1 MSSLKDEVPTETS
14 EDFGFKFLGQKQ
26 ILPSFNE
33 KLPFASLQNLDI
45 SNSKSLFVAASG
57 SKAVV
62 GELQLLRDHIT
73 SDSTPLTFKWEKEIP
88 DVIFV
93 CFHGDQVLVSTR
105 NALYSLDLEELSE
118 FRTVTSFEKPVFQLK
133 NVNNTLVILNSVN
146 DLSALDLRTKS
157 TKQLAQNVTSF
168 DVTNSQLAVLLK
180 DRSFQSFAWRNGEM
194 EKQFEFSLP
203 SELEELPVEEYSP
216 LSVTILSPQDFLA
229 VFGNVI
235 SETDDEVSYDQKMY
249 IIKHID
255 GSASFQETF
264 DITPPFGQIVRFP
277 YMYKVTLSGLI
288 EPDANV
294 NVLAS
299 SCSSEVS
306 IWDSKQVIEPSQD
319 SERAVLPISEET
331 DKDTNPIGVAV
342 DVVTSGTILEPCSG
356 VDTIERLPLVY
367 ILNNEGSLQIV
378 GLFHVAAIKSGH
390 YSINLECLEHEK
402 SLSPTSEKI
411 PIAGQE
417 QEEKK
422 KNNESSKALSENPFT
437 SANTSGFTF
446 LKTQPAA
453 ANSLQSQSSS
463 TFGAPSFGSSAF
475 KIDLPS
481 VSSTSTGVASSEQDA
496 TDPASAKP
504 VFGKPAFG
512 AIAKEPS
519 TSESAFGKP
528 SFGAPSFGSGKSSV
542 ESPASGS
549 AFGKPSFGTPSFG
562 SGNSSVEPPA
572 SGSAFGK
579 PSFGTP
585 SFGSGNSSVEPPAS
599 GSAFGK
605 PSFGTPSF
613 GSGNSSVEP
622 PASGSAFGK
631 PSFGTPSFGSGN
643 SSVEPP
649 ASGSAFG
656 KPSFGTPSF
665 GSGNSSVEPPAS
677 GSAFGKPSFGTSAFG
692 TASSN
697 ETNSGSI
704 FGKAAFGSSSFAP
717 ANNELFGSNFTIS
730 KPTVDS
736 PKEVDST
743 SPFPSSGDQ
752 SEDESKSDVDS
763 SSTPFG
769 TKPNTSTKPKTNAF
783 DFGSSSFGSGFSK
796 ALESVGSDTTF
807 KFGTQASPFSS
818 QLGNKS
824 PFSSFTKDD
833 TENGSLSKGS
843 TSEINDDNEE
853 HESNG
858 PNVSGNDLTD
868 STVEQTSS
876 TRLLETPSDED
887 GEVVEEEA
895 QKSPIGKLTET
906 IKKSANI
913 DMAGL
918 KNPVFGNHV
927 KAKSESPFSAFATNI
942 TKPSSTTPA
951 FSFGNSTMNKSN
963 TSTVSPMEEADTKE
977 TSEKG
982 PITLKSVENPFL
994 PAKEER
1000 TGESSKKDHND
1011 DPKDGYVSGSEISVR
1026 TSESAFDTTANEEI
1040 PKSQDVNY
1048 HEKSETDPKY
1058 SQHAVV
1064 DHDNKSKEMN
1074 ETSKNNERS
1083 GQPNHGVQ
1091 GDGIALKKDNEKEN
1105 FDSNMAIKQFED
1117 HQSSEEDAS
1126 EKDSRQSSEV
1136 KESDDNMSLNS
1147 DRDESISESYDK
1159 LEDINTDELPHG
1171 GEAFK
1176 AREVS
1181 ASADFDVQTSLED
1194 NYAESGIQTDLSES
1208 SKENE
1213 VQTDAIPVKH
1223 NSTQTVK
1230 KEAVDNGLQTEPV
1243 ETCNFSVQTFEG
1255 DENYLAEQCKPK
1267 QLKEYYTSAKVSNIP
1282 FVSQNS
1288 TLRLIESTFQT
1299 VEAEFT
1305 VLMENIR
1312 NMDTFFTDQSSIPL
1326 VKRTVRSINNLYTWR
1341 IPEAEILLNIQN
1353 NIKCEQMQ
1361 ITNANIQDLKEKVT
1375 DYVRKDIA
1383 QITEDVANAKEEYL
1397 FLMHFDDASSGYVK
1411 DLSTH
1416 QFRMQKTLR
1425 QKLVDVSAKINH
1437 TEELLNILKLF
1448 TVKNKRLDDN
1458 PLVAKLAKESLARD
1472 GLLKEIKLLREQ
1484 VSRLQLEEKGKK
1496 ASSFDASSSIT
1507 KDMKGF
1513 KVVEVGLAM
1522 NTKKQ
1527 IGDFFKNLNMA
1538 K

>member
-542 ESPASGS
+542 ES
-549 AFGKPSFGTPSFG
+549 
-562 SGNSSVEPPA
+562 
-572 SGSAFGK
+572 
-579 PSFGTP
+579 
-585 SFGSGNSSVEPPAS
+585 
-599 GSAFGK
+599 
-605 PSFGTPSF
+605 
-613 GSGNSSVEP
+613 

-1361 ITNANIQDLKEKVT
+1361 ITNANIQDLKERVT

-1425 QKLVDVSAKINH
+1425 QKLFDVSAKINH

>member
-390 YSINLECLEHEK
+390 YSINLESLEHEK

-519 TSESAFGKP
+519 TSEYAFGKP

-562 SGNSSVEPPA
+562 SGNSSA
-572 SGSAFGK
+572 
-579 PSFGTP
+579 
-585 SFGSGNSSVEPPAS
+585 
-599 GSAFGK
+599 
-605 PSFGTPSF
+605 
-613 GSGNSSVEP
+613 
-622 PASGSAFGK
+622 
-631 PSFGTPSFGSGN
+631 
-643 SSVEPP
+643 
-649 ASGSAFG
+649 
-656 KPSFGTPSF
+656 
-665 GSGNSSVEPPAS
+665 EPPAS

-876 TRLLETPSDED
+876 TRLPETPSDED

-1040 PKSQDVNY
+1040 PKSQDVNN

-1425 QKLVDVSAKINH
+1425 QKLFDVSAKINH

>member
-146 DLSALDLRTKS
+146 DLTALDLRTKS

-216 LSVTILSPQDFLA
+216 LSITILSPQNFLA

-277 YMYKVTLSGLI
+277 YMYKVNLSGLI

-378 GLFHVAAIKSGH
+378 GLFHAAAIKSGR
-390 YSINLECLEHEK
+390 YSINLESLEHEK

-512 AIAKEPS
+512 AIAKEAS

-528 SFGAPSFGSGKSSV
+528 SFGA
-542 ESPASGS
+542 
-549 AFGKPSFGTPSFG
+549 
-562 SGNSSVEPPA
+562 
-572 SGSAFGK
+572 
-579 PSFGTP
+579 
-585 SFGSGNSSVEPPAS
+585 
-599 GSAFGK
+599 
-605 PSFGTPSF
+605 
-613 GSGNSSVEP
+613 
-622 PASGSAFGK
+622 
-631 PSFGTPSFGSGN
+631 PSFGSGN

-818 QLGNKS
+818 QLGKKS

-876 TRLLETPSDED
+876 TRLPETPSDED

-963 TSTVSPMEEADTKE
+963 TSTVSPMEEADNKE

-1000 TGESSKKDHND
+1000 TGESSKKDHNG

-1288 TLRLIESTFQT
+1288 TLRLIKSTFQT

-1361 ITNANIQDLKEKVT
+1361 ITNANIQDLKKKVT

-1383 QITEDVANAKEEYL
+1383 QMTEDVANAKEEYL

-1425 QKLVDVSAKINH
+1425 QKLFDVSAKINH

>member
-62 GELQLLRDHIT
+62 GELKLLRDHIT

-168 DVTNSQLAVLLK
+168 DVKNSQLAVLLK

-390 YSINLECLEHEK
+390 YSINLESLEHEK

-562 SGNSSVEPPA
+562 SGKSSI
-572 SGSAFGK
+572 
-579 PSFGTP
+579 
-585 SFGSGNSSVEPPAS
+585 
-599 GSAFGK
+599 
-605 PSFGTPSF
+605 
-613 GSGNSSVEP
+613 
-622 PASGSAFGK
+622 
-631 PSFGTPSFGSGN
+631 
-643 SSVEPP
+643 EPP

-769 TKPNTSTKPKTNAF
+769 TKPNTSTKTKTNAF

-843 TSEINDDNEE
+843 TSETNDDNEE

-876 TRLLETPSDED
+876 TRLPETPSDED

-906 IKKSANI
+906 IKKSASI

-963 TSTVSPMEEADTKE
+963 TSTVSPMEEADNKE

-1040 PKSQDVNY
+1040 PKSQDVTY

-1341 IPEAEILLNIQN
+1341 IPEAEILLNIQK

-1383 QITEDVANAKEEYL
+1383 QMTEDVANAKEEYL

-1425 QKLVDVSAKINH
+1425 QKLFDVSAKINH

>member
-146 DLSALDLRTKS
+146 DLTALDLRTKS

-168 DVTNSQLAVLLK
+168 DATNSQLAVLLK

-216 LSVTILSPQDFLA
+216 LSVTILSPQNFLA

-390 YSINLECLEHEK
+390 YSINLESLEHEK

-528 SFGAPSFGSGKSSV
+528 SFGAPSFGSGKSPV

-562 SGNSSVEPPA
+562 SGKSSVE
-572 SGSAFGK
+572 S
-579 PSFGTP
+579 
-585 SFGSGNSSVEPPAS
+585 
-599 GSAFGK
+599 
-605 PSFGTPSF
+605 
-613 GSGNSSVEP
+613 

-876 TRLLETPSDED
+876 TRLPETPSDED
-887 GEVVEEEA
+887 GEVIEEEA

-963 TSTVSPMEEADTKE
+963 TSTVSPMEEADNKE

-1383 QITEDVANAKEEYL
+1383 QMTEDVANAKEEYL

-1425 QKLVDVSAKINH
+1425 QKLFDVSAKINH

>member
-133 NVNNTLVILNSVN
+133 NVNNTLVILDSVN
-146 DLSALDLRTKS
+146 DLTALDLRTKS

-378 GLFHVAAIKSGH
+378 GLFHVAAIKSGR
-390 YSINLECLEHEK
+390 YSINLESLEHEK

-528 SFGAPSFGSGKSSV
+528 SFGAPSFGSGKSPV

-562 SGNSSVEPPA
+562 SGKSSVESPA

-585 SFGSGNSSVEPPAS
+585 PCPPPPPAS

-876 TRLLETPSDED
+876 TRLPETPLDED
-887 GEVVEEEA
+887 GEVIEEEA

-963 TSTVSPMEEADTKE
+963 TSTVSPMEEADNKE

-1383 QITEDVANAKEEYL
+1383 QMTEDVANAKEEYL

-1425 QKLVDVSAKINH
+1425 QKLFDVSAKINH

-1448 TVKNKRLDDN
+1448 IVKNKRLDDN

>member
-146 DLSALDLRTKS
+146 DLTALDLRTKS

-168 DVTNSQLAVLLK
+168 DATNSQLAVLLK

-216 LSVTILSPQDFLA
+216 LSVTILSPQNFLA

-306 IWDSKQVIEPSQD
+306 MWDSKQVIEPSQD

-378 GLFHVAAIKSGH
+378 GLFHVAAIKSGR
-390 YSINLECLEHEK
+390 YSINLESLEHEK

-528 SFGAPSFGSGKSSV
+528 SFGAPSFGSGKSPVESPASGSAFGKPSFGTPSFGSGKSSV

-599 GSAFGK
+599 GSA
-605 PSFGTPSF
+605 
-613 GSGNSSVEP
+613 
-622 PASGSAFGK
+622 
-631 PSFGTPSFGSGN
+631 
-643 SSVEPP
+643 
-649 ASGSAFG
+649 
-656 KPSFGTPSF
+656 F

-876 TRLLETPSDED
+876 TRLPETPSDED
-887 GEVVEEEA
+887 GEVIEEEA

-963 TSTVSPMEEADTKE
+963 TSTVSPMEEADNKE

-1383 QITEDVANAKEEYL
+1383 QMTEDVANAKEEYL

-1425 QKLVDVSAKINH
+1425 QKLFDVSAKINH

>member
-73 SDSTPLTFKWEKEIP
+73 SNSTPLTFKWEKEIP

-146 DLSALDLRTKS
+146 DLTALDLRTKS

-203 SELEELPVEEYSP
+203 SELEELPAEEYSP
-216 LSVTILSPQDFLA
+216 LSITILSPQNFLA

-378 GLFHVAAIKSGH
+378 GLFHVAAIKSGR
-390 YSINLECLEHEK
+390 YSINLESLEHEK

-496 TDPASAKP
+496 TDPASVKP

-528 SFGAPSFGSGKSSV
+528 SFGAPSFGSGKSPV
-542 ESPASGS
+542 ES
-549 AFGKPSFGTPSFG
+549 
-562 SGNSSVEPPA
+562 
-572 SGSAFGK
+572 
-579 PSFGTP
+579 
-585 SFGSGNSSVEPPAS
+585 
-599 GSAFGK
+599 
-605 PSFGTPSF
+605 
-613 GSGNSSVEP
+613 
-622 PASGSAFGK
+622 
-631 PSFGTPSFGSGN
+631 
-643 SSVEPP
+643 P

-818 QLGNKS
+818 QLGNTS

-876 TRLLETPSDED
+876 TRLPETPSDED

-963 TSTVSPMEEADTKE
+963 TSTVSPMEEADNKE

-1000 TGESSKKDHND
+1000 TGESSKKDHKD

-1383 QITEDVANAKEEYL
+1383 QMTEDVANAKEEYL
-1397 FLMHFDDASSGYVK
+1397 LLMHFDDASSGYVK

-1425 QKLVDVSAKINH
+1425 QKLFDVSAKINH

>member
-133 NVNNTLVILNSVN
+133 NVNNTLVILNSVD
-146 DLSALDLRTKS
+146 DLTALDLRTKS

-378 GLFHVAAIKSGH
+378 GLFHVAAIKSGR
-390 YSINLECLEHEK
+390 YSINLESLEHEK

-481 VSSTSTGVASSEQDA
+481 VSSTTTGVASSEQDA

-528 SFGAPSFGSGKSSV
+528 SFGAPSFGSGKSPV

-562 SGNSSVEPPA
+562 SGKSSVE
-572 SGSAFGK
+572 S
-579 PSFGTP
+579 
-585 SFGSGNSSVEPPAS
+585 
-599 GSAFGK
+599 
-605 PSFGTPSF
+605 
-613 GSGNSSVEP
+613 
-622 PASGSAFGK
+622 
-631 PSFGTPSFGSGN
+631 
-643 SSVEPP
+643 P

-843 TSEINDDNEE
+843 TSETNDDNEE

-876 TRLLETPSDED
+876 TRLPETPSDED

-963 TSTVSPMEEADTKE
+963 TSTVSLMEEADNKE

-1026 TSESAFDTTANEEI
+1026 ISESAFDTTANEEI
-1040 PKSQDVNY
+1040 PKSQDVTY

-1083 GQPNHGVQ
+1083 GQPNHGFQ

-1136 KESDDNMSLNS
+1136 KESDDNMPLNS

-1176 AREVS
+1176 ARKVS

-1383 QITEDVANAKEEYL
+1383 QMTEDVANAKEEYL

-1425 QKLVDVSAKINH
+1425 QKLFDVSAKINH

>member
-105 NALYSLDLEELSE
+105 NTLYSLDLEELSE

-133 NVNNTLVILNSVN
+133 NVNNTLVILNSVD
-146 DLSALDLRTKS
+146 DLTALDLRTQS

-378 GLFHVAAIKSGH
+378 GLFHVAAIKSGR
-390 YSINLECLEHEK
+390 YSINLESLEHEK

-463 TFGAPSFGSSAF
+463 TFGAPSFVSSAF

-528 SFGAPSFGSGKSSV
+528 SFGAPSFGSGKSPVESPASGSAFGKPSFGTPSFGSGKSSV

-562 SGNSSVEPPA
+562 SGNP
-572 SGSAFGK
+572 
-579 PSFGTP
+579 
-585 SFGSGNSSVEPPAS
+585 
-599 GSAFGK
+599 
-605 PSFGTPSF
+605 
-613 GSGNSSVEP
+613 
-622 PASGSAFGK
+622 
-631 PSFGTPSFGSGN
+631 
-643 SSVEPP
+643 SVEPP

-843 TSEINDDNEE
+843 TSETNDDNEE

-876 TRLLETPSDED
+876 TRLPETPSDED

-963 TSTVSPMEEADTKE
+963 TSTVSLMEEADNKE

-1026 TSESAFDTTANEEI
+1026 ISESAFDTTANEEI
-1040 PKSQDVNY
+1040 PKSQDVTY

-1091 GDGIALKKDNEKEN
+1091 EDGIALKKDNEKEN

-1176 AREVS
+1176 ARKVS

-1326 VKRTVRSINNLYTWR
+1326 VKRTVRSINSLYTWR

-1383 QITEDVANAKEEYL
+1383 QMTEDVANAKEEYL

-1425 QKLVDVSAKINH
+1425 QKLFDVSAKINH

>member
-93 CFHGDQVLVSTR
+93 CFHGDQVLVLTR

-146 DLSALDLRTKS
+146 DLTALDLRTKS

-378 GLFHVAAIKSGH
+378 GLFHVAAIKSGR
-390 YSINLECLEHEK
+390 YSINLESLEHEK

-528 SFGAPSFGSGKSSV
+528 SFGAPSFGSGKSPV
-542 ESPASGS
+542 ES
-549 AFGKPSFGTPSFG
+549 
-562 SGNSSVEPPA
+562 
-572 SGSAFGK
+572 
-579 PSFGTP
+579 
-585 SFGSGNSSVEPPAS
+585 
-599 GSAFGK
+599 
-605 PSFGTPSF
+605 
-613 GSGNSSVEP
+613 
-622 PASGSAFGK
+622 
-631 PSFGTPSFGSGN
+631 
-643 SSVEPP
+643 P

-876 TRLLETPSDED
+876 TRLPETPSDED
-887 GEVVEEEA
+887 GEVIEEEA

-963 TSTVSPMEEADTKE
+963 TSTVSPMEEADNKE

-1383 QITEDVANAKEEYL
+1383 QMTEDVANAKEEYL

-1425 QKLVDVSAKINH
+1425 QKLFDVSAKINH

>member
-146 DLSALDLRTKS
+146 DLTALDLRTKS

-168 DVTNSQLAVLLK
+168 DATNSQLAVLLK

-216 LSVTILSPQDFLA
+216 LSVTILSPQNFLA

-390 YSINLECLEHEK
+390 YSINLESLEHEK

-542 ESPASGS
+542 ES
-549 AFGKPSFGTPSFG
+549 
-562 SGNSSVEPPA
+562 
-572 SGSAFGK
+572 
-579 PSFGTP
+579 
-585 SFGSGNSSVEPPAS
+585 
-599 GSAFGK
+599 
-605 PSFGTPSF
+605 
-613 GSGNSSVEP
+613 
-622 PASGSAFGK
+622 
-631 PSFGTPSFGSGN
+631 
-643 SSVEPP
+643 P

-876 TRLLETPSDED
+876 TRLPETPSDED
-887 GEVVEEEA
+887 GEVIEEEA

-963 TSTVSPMEEADTKE
+963 TSTVSPMEEADNKE

-1383 QITEDVANAKEEYL
+1383 QMTEDVANAKEEYL

-1425 QKLVDVSAKINH
+1425 QKLFDVSAKINH

>member
-422 KNNESSKALSENPFT
+422 KNNESSKPLSENPFT

-542 ESPASGS
+542 ES
-549 AFGKPSFGTPSFG
+549 
-562 SGNSSVEPPA
+562 
-572 SGSAFGK
+572 
-579 PSFGTP
+579 
-585 SFGSGNSSVEPPAS
+585 
-599 GSAFGK
+599 
-605 PSFGTPSF
+605 
-613 GSGNSSVEP
+613 
-622 PASGSAFGK
+622 
-631 PSFGTPSFGSGN
+631 
-643 SSVEPP
+643 P

-1425 QKLVDVSAKINH
+1425 QKLFDVSAKINH

>member
-146 DLSALDLRTKS
+146 DLTALDLRTKS

-390 YSINLECLEHEK
+390 YSINLESLEHEK

-542 ESPASGS
+542 ES
-549 AFGKPSFGTPSFG
+549 
-562 SGNSSVEPPA
+562 
-572 SGSAFGK
+572 
-579 PSFGTP
+579 
-585 SFGSGNSSVEPPAS
+585 
-599 GSAFGK
+599 
-605 PSFGTPSF
+605 
-613 GSGNSSVEP
+613 

-876 TRLLETPSDED
+876 TRLPETPSDED
-887 GEVVEEEA
+887 GEVIEEEA

-963 TSTVSPMEEADTKE
+963 TSTVSPMEEADNKE

-1383 QITEDVANAKEEYL
+1383 QMTEDVANAKEEYL

-1425 QKLVDVSAKINH
+1425 QKLFDVSAKINH

>member
-146 DLSALDLRTKS
+146 DLTALDLRTKS

-168 DVTNSQLAVLLK
+168 DATNSQLAVLLK

-216 LSVTILSPQDFLA
+216 LSVTILSPQNFLA

-378 GLFHVAAIKSGH
+378 GLFHVAAIKSGR
-390 YSINLECLEHEK
+390 YSINLESLEHEK

-528 SFGAPSFGSGKSSV
+528 SFGAPSFGSGKSPV
-542 ESPASGS
+542 ES
-549 AFGKPSFGTPSFG
+549 
-562 SGNSSVEPPA
+562 
-572 SGSAFGK
+572 
-579 PSFGTP
+579 
-585 SFGSGNSSVEPPAS
+585 PAS

-730 KPTVDS
+730 RPTVDS

-876 TRLLETPSDED
+876 TRLPETPSDED

-963 TSTVSPMEEADTKE
+963 TSTVSPMEEADNKE

-1091 GDGIALKKDNEKEN
+1091 EDGIALTKDNEKEN

-1383 QITEDVANAKEEYL
+1383 QMTEDVANAKEEYL

-1425 QKLVDVSAKINH
+1425 QKLFDVSAKINH

-1527 IGDFFKNLNMA
+1527 IGDFFKNLNME

>member
-133 NVNNTLVILNSVN
+133 NVNNTLVILDSVN
-146 DLSALDLRTKS
+146 DLTALDLRTKS

-216 LSVTILSPQDFLA
+216 LSVTILSPQNFLA

-390 YSINLECLEHEK
+390 YSINLESLEHEK

-528 SFGAPSFGSGKSSV
+528 SFALVLPGSGKSSV

-585 SFGSGNSSVEPPAS
+585 SFGSGNSSI
-599 GSAFGK
+599 
-605 PSFGTPSF
+605 
-613 GSGNSSVEP
+613 
-622 PASGSAFGK
+622 
-631 PSFGTPSFGSGN
+631 
-643 SSVEPP
+643 EPP

-824 PFSSFTKDD
+824 PFSSFIKDD

-876 TRLLETPSDED
+876 TRLPETPSDED

-963 TSTVSPMEEADTKE
+963 TSTVSPMEEADNKE

-1011 DPKDGYVSGSEISVR
+1011 DPKDGYVSGSEISVK

-1383 QITEDVANAKEEYL
+1383 QMTEDVANAKEEYL

-1425 QKLVDVSAKINH
+1425 QKLFDVSAKINH

>member
-62 GELQLLRDHIT
+62 GELKLLRDHIT

-390 YSINLECLEHEK
+390 YSINLESLEHEK

-528 SFGAPSFGSGKSSV
+528 SFGAPSFGSGKSPV

-585 SFGSGNSSVEPPAS
+585 SFGSGKSSI
-599 GSAFGK
+599 
-605 PSFGTPSF
+605 
-613 GSGNSSVEP
+613 
-622 PASGSAFGK
+622 
-631 PSFGTPSFGSGN
+631 
-643 SSVEPP
+643 EPP

-843 TSEINDDNEE
+843 TSETNDDNEE

-876 TRLLETPSDED
+876 TRLPETPSDED

-963 TSTVSPMEEADTKE
+963 TSTVSPMEEADNKE

-1040 PKSQDVNY
+1040 PKSQDVTY

-1105 FDSNMAIKQFED
+1105 FDSNMEIKQFED

-1383 QITEDVANAKEEYL
+1383 QMTEDVANAKEEYL

-1425 QKLVDVSAKINH
+1425 QKLFDVSAKINH

-1484 VSRLQLEEKGKK
+1484 VSRLQFEEKGKK

>member
-390 YSINLECLEHEK
+390 YSINLESLEHEK

-605 PSFGTPSF
+605 PSFGT
-613 GSGNSSVEP
+613 
-622 PASGSAFGK
+622 
-631 PSFGTPSFGSGN
+631 
-643 SSVEPP
+643 
-649 ASGSAFG
+649 
-656 KPSFGTPSF
+656 
-665 GSGNSSVEPPAS
+665 
-677 GSAFGKPSFGTSAFG
+677 SAFG

-796 ALESVGSDTTF
+796 ALESVASDTTF

-876 TRLLETPSDED
+876 TRLPETPSDED

-963 TSTVSPMEEADTKE
+963 TSTVSPMEEADNKE

-1011 DPKDGYVSGSEISVR
+1011 DPKDAYVSGSEISVR

-1136 KESDDNMSLNS
+1136 KESDDNVSLNS

-1181 ASADFDVQTSLED
+1181 SSADFDVQTSLED

-1383 QITEDVANAKEEYL
+1383 QVTEDVANAKEEYL

-1425 QKLVDVSAKINH
+1425 QKLFDVSAKINH

-1472 GLLKEIKLLREQ
+1472 GLLKEIKLLSEQ

>member
-562 SGNSSVEPPA
+562 SGNSSVEP
-572 SGSAFGK
+572 S
-579 PSFGTP
+579 
-585 SFGSGNSSVEPPAS
+585 
-599 GSAFGK
+599 
-605 PSFGTPSF
+605 
-613 GSGNSSVEP
+613 
-622 PASGSAFGK
+622 
-631 PSFGTPSFGSGN
+631 
-643 SSVEPP
+643 
-649 ASGSAFG
+649 
-656 KPSFGTPSF
+656 
-665 GSGNSSVEPPAS
+665 AS

-1425 QKLVDVSAKINH
+1425 QKLFDVSAKINH

>member
-542 ESPASGS
+542 ES
-549 AFGKPSFGTPSFG
+549 
-562 SGNSSVEPPA
+562 
-572 SGSAFGK
+572 
-579 PSFGTP
+579 
-585 SFGSGNSSVEPPAS
+585 PAS

-1425 QKLVDVSAKINH
+1425 QKLFDVSAKINH

>member
-118 FRTVTSFEKPVFQLK
+118 FQTVTSFEKPVFQLK

-146 DLSALDLRTKS
+146 DLTALDLRTKS

-378 GLFHVAAIKSGH
+378 GLFHVAAIKSGR
-390 YSINLECLEHEK
+390 YSINLESLEHEK

-463 TFGAPSFGSSAF
+463 TFGAPSFVSSAF

-528 SFGAPSFGSGKSSV
+528 SFGAPSFGSGKSPVESPASGSAFGKPSFGTPSFGSGKSSV

-562 SGNSSVEPPA
+562 SGNP
-572 SGSAFGK
+572 
-579 PSFGTP
+579 
-585 SFGSGNSSVEPPAS
+585 
-599 GSAFGK
+599 
-605 PSFGTPSF
+605 
-613 GSGNSSVEP
+613 
-622 PASGSAFGK
+622 
-631 PSFGTPSFGSGN
+631 
-643 SSVEPP
+643 SVEPP

-843 TSEINDDNEE
+843 TSETNDDNEE

-876 TRLLETPSDED
+876 TRLPETPSDED

-963 TSTVSPMEEADTKE
+963 TSTVSLMEEADNKE

-1026 TSESAFDTTANEEI
+1026 ISESAFDTTANEEI
-1040 PKSQDVNY
+1040 PKSQDVTY

-1091 GDGIALKKDNEKEN
+1091 EDGIALKKDNEKEN

-1176 AREVS
+1176 ARKVS

-1383 QITEDVANAKEEYL
+1383 QMTEDVANAKEEYL

-1425 QKLVDVSAKINH
+1425 QKLFDVSAKINH

-1507 KDMKGF
+1507 KDMKEF

>member
-146 DLSALDLRTKS
+146 DLTALDLRTKS

-168 DVTNSQLAVLLK
+168 DATNSQLAVLLK

-216 LSVTILSPQDFLA
+216 LSVTILSPQNFLA

-378 GLFHVAAIKSGH
+378 GLFHVAAIKSGR
-390 YSINLECLEHEK
+390 YSINLESLEHEK

-528 SFGAPSFGSGKSSV
+528 SFGAPSFGSGKSPV

-579 PSFGTP
+579 L
-585 SFGSGNSSVEPPAS
+585 
-599 GSAFGK
+599 
-605 PSFGTPSF
+605 
-613 GSGNSSVEP
+613 
-622 PASGSAFGK
+622 
-631 PSFGTPSFGSGN
+631 SFGTPSFGSGN

-730 KPTVDS
+730 RPTVDS

-876 TRLLETPSDED
+876 TRLPETPSDED

-963 TSTVSPMEEADTKE
+963 TSTVSPMEEADNKE

-1091 GDGIALKKDNEKEN
+1091 EDGIALTKDNEKEN

-1383 QITEDVANAKEEYL
+1383 QMTEDVANAKEEYL

-1425 QKLVDVSAKINH
+1425 QKLFDVSAKINH

>member
-133 NVNNTLVILNSVN
+133 NVNNTLVILNSVY
-146 DLSALDLRTKS
+146 DLTALDLRTKS

-168 DVTNSQLAVLLK
+168 DATNSQLAVLLK

-378 GLFHVAAIKSGH
+378 GLFHVAAIKSGR
-390 YSINLECLEHEK
+390 YSINLESLEHEK

-528 SFGAPSFGSGKSSV
+528 SFGAPSFGSGKSPV

-562 SGNSSVEPPA
+562 SGKSSVE
-572 SGSAFGK
+572 S
-579 PSFGTP
+579 
-585 SFGSGNSSVEPPAS
+585 
-599 GSAFGK
+599 
-605 PSFGTPSF
+605 
-613 GSGNSSVEP
+613 

-876 TRLLETPSDED
+876 TRLPETPSDED

-918 KNPVFGNHV
+918 KNPVFENHV

-963 TSTVSPMEEADTKE
+963 TFTVSPMEEADNKE

-1341 IPEAEILLNIQN
+1341 IPETEILLNIQN

-1383 QITEDVANAKEEYL
+1383 QMTEDVANAKEEYL

-1425 QKLVDVSAKINH
+1425 QKLFDVSAKINH
-1437 TEELLNILKLF
+1437 TEELLNIFKLF

>member
-93 CFHGDQVLVSTR
+93 CFHDDQVLVSTR

-133 NVNNTLVILNSVN
+133 NVNNTLVILDSVN
-146 DLSALDLRTKS
+146 DLTALDLRTKS

-378 GLFHVAAIKSGH
+378 GLFHVAAIKSGR
-390 YSINLECLEHEK
+390 YSINLESLEHEK

-528 SFGAPSFGSGKSSV
+528 SFGAPSFGSGKSPV

-562 SGNSSVEPPA
+562 SGKSSVE
-572 SGSAFGK
+572 S
-579 PSFGTP
+579 
-585 SFGSGNSSVEPPAS
+585 PAS

-824 PFSSFTKDD
+824 PFSSFTKDN

-876 TRLLETPSDED
+876 TRLPETPLDED
-887 GEVVEEEA
+887 GEVIEEEA

-963 TSTVSPMEEADTKE
+963 TSTVSPMEEADNKE

-1159 LEDINTDELPHG
+1159 LEDINTDEVPHG

-1383 QITEDVANAKEEYL
+1383 QMTEDVANAKEEYL

-1425 QKLVDVSAKINH
+1425 QKLFDVSAKINH
-1437 TEELLNILKLF
+1437 NEELLNILKLF
-1448 TVKNKRLDDN
+1448 IVKNKRLDDN

-1496 ASSFDASSSIT
+1496 TSSFDASSSIT

>member
-411 PIAGQE
+411 PVAGQE

-542 ESPASGS
+542 ES
-549 AFGKPSFGTPSFG
+549 
-562 SGNSSVEPPA
+562 
-572 SGSAFGK
+572 
-579 PSFGTP
+579 
-585 SFGSGNSSVEPPAS
+585 
-599 GSAFGK
+599 
-605 PSFGTPSF
+605 
-613 GSGNSSVEP
+613 

-876 TRLLETPSDED
+876 TRLPETPSDED

-1425 QKLVDVSAKINH
+1425 QKLFDVSAKINH

>member
-378 GLFHVAAIKSGH
+378 GLFHVAAIKSGR
-390 YSINLECLEHEK
+390 YSINLESLEHEK

-463 TFGAPSFGSSAF
+463 TFSAPSFGSSAF

-528 SFGAPSFGSGKSSV
+528 SFGAPSFGSGKSPVESPASGSAFGKPSFGTPSFGSGKSSV
-542 ESPASGS
+542 ESPTSGS

-585 SFGSGNSSVEPPAS
+585 SFGSGNSSI
-599 GSAFGK
+599 
-605 PSFGTPSF
+605 
-613 GSGNSSVEP
+613 
-622 PASGSAFGK
+622 
-631 PSFGTPSFGSGN
+631 
-643 SSVEPP
+643 EPP

-843 TSEINDDNEE
+843 TSETNDDNEE

-876 TRLLETPSDED
+876 TRLPETPSDED

-963 TSTVSPMEEADTKE
+963 TSTVSPMEEADNKE

-1040 PKSQDVNY
+1040 PKSQDVTY

-1425 QKLVDVSAKINH
+1425 QKLFDVSAKINH

>member
-528 SFGAPSFGSGKSSV
+528 SFGA
-542 ESPASGS
+542 
-549 AFGKPSFGTPSFG
+549 
-562 SGNSSVEPPA
+562 
-572 SGSAFGK
+572 
-579 PSFGTP
+579 
-585 SFGSGNSSVEPPAS
+585 
-599 GSAFGK
+599 
-605 PSFGTPSF
+605 PSF

-1425 QKLVDVSAKINH
+1425 QKLFDVSAKINH

>member
-93 CFHGDQVLVSTR
+93 CFHDDQVLVSTR

-133 NVNNTLVILNSVN
+133 NVNNTLVILDSVN
-146 DLSALDLRTKS
+146 DLTALDLRTKS

-378 GLFHVAAIKSGH
+378 GLFHVAAIKSGR
-390 YSINLECLEHEK
+390 YSINLESLEHEK

-528 SFGAPSFGSGKSSV
+528 SFSAPSFGSGKSPV

-562 SGNSSVEPPA
+562 SGKSSVE
-572 SGSAFGK
+572 S
-579 PSFGTP
+579 
-585 SFGSGNSSVEPPAS
+585 
-599 GSAFGK
+599 
-605 PSFGTPSF
+605 
-613 GSGNSSVEP
+613 

-824 PFSSFTKDD
+824 PFSSFIKDD

-876 TRLLETPSDED
+876 TRLPETPSDED

-963 TSTVSPMEEADTKE
+963 TSTVSPMEEADNKE

-1091 GDGIALKKDNEKEN
+1091 RDGIALKKDNEKEN

-1383 QITEDVANAKEEYL
+1383 QMTEDVANAKEEYL

-1425 QKLVDVSAKINH
+1425 QKLFDVSAKINH

>member
-390 YSINLECLEHEK
+390 YSINLESLEHEK

-528 SFGAPSFGSGKSSV
+528 SFGAPSFGSGKSPV
-542 ESPASGS
+542 ES
-549 AFGKPSFGTPSFG
+549 
-562 SGNSSVEPPA
+562 
-572 SGSAFGK
+572 
-579 PSFGTP
+579 
-585 SFGSGNSSVEPPAS
+585 PAS

-843 TSEINDDNEE
+843 PSEINDDNEE

-876 TRLLETPSDED
+876 TRLPETPSDED
-887 GEVVEEEA
+887 GEVIEEEA

-963 TSTVSPMEEADTKE
+963 TSTVSPMEEADNKE

-1383 QITEDVANAKEEYL
+1383 QMTEDVANAKEEYL

-1425 QKLVDVSAKINH
+1425 QKLFDVSAKINH

>member
-146 DLSALDLRTKS
+146 DLTALDLRTKS

-168 DVTNSQLAVLLK
+168 DATNSQLAVLLK

-216 LSVTILSPQDFLA
+216 LSVTILSPQNFLA

-579 PSFGTP
+579 PSFGT
-585 SFGSGNSSVEPPAS
+585 
-599 GSAFGK
+599 
-605 PSFGTPSF
+605 
-613 GSGNSSVEP
+613 
-622 PASGSAFGK
+622 
-631 PSFGTPSFGSGN
+631 
-643 SSVEPP
+643 
-649 ASGSAFG
+649 
-656 KPSFGTPSF
+656 
-665 GSGNSSVEPPAS
+665 
-677 GSAFGKPSFGTSAFG
+677 SAFG

-876 TRLLETPSDED
+876 TRLPETPSDED
-887 GEVVEEEA
+887 GEVIEEEA

-963 TSTVSPMEEADTKE
+963 TSTVSPMEEADNKE

-1383 QITEDVANAKEEYL
+1383 QMTEDVANAKEEYL

-1425 QKLVDVSAKINH
+1425 QKLFDVSAKINH

>member
-45 SNSKSLFVAASG
+45 SNIKSLFVAASG

-168 DVTNSQLAVLLK
+168 DVTDSQLAVLLK

-390 YSINLECLEHEK
+390 YSINLESLEHEK

-631 PSFGTPSFGSGN
+631 PSFGT
-643 SSVEPP
+643 
-649 ASGSAFG
+649 
-656 KPSFGTPSF
+656 
-665 GSGNSSVEPPAS
+665 
-677 GSAFGKPSFGTSAFG
+677 SAFG

-752 SEDESKSDVDS
+752 SEDESKSAVDS

-843 TSEINDDNEE
+843 TSEINDENEE

-876 TRLLETPSDED
+876 TRLPETPSDED

-1425 QKLVDVSAKINH
+1425 QKLFDVSAKINH

>member
-390 YSINLECLEHEK
+390 YSINLESLEHEK

-437 SANTSGFTF
+437 SADTSGFTF

-528 SFGAPSFGSGKSSV
+528 SFGAPSFGSGKSPVESPASGSAFGKPSFGTPSFGSGKSSV

-549 AFGKPSFGTPSFG
+549 AFGKPSFATPSFG

-579 PSFGTP
+579 PSFATP
-585 SFGSGNSSVEPPAS
+585 SFGSGNSSI
-599 GSAFGK
+599 
-605 PSFGTPSF
+605 
-613 GSGNSSVEP
+613 
-622 PASGSAFGK
+622 
-631 PSFGTPSFGSGN
+631 
-643 SSVEPP
+643 
-649 ASGSAFG
+649 
-656 KPSFGTPSF
+656 
-665 GSGNSSVEPPAS
+665 EPPAS

-843 TSEINDDNEE
+843 TSETNDDNEE

-876 TRLLETPSDED
+876 TRLPETPSDED

-963 TSTVSPMEEADTKE
+963 TSTVSPMEEADNKE

-1040 PKSQDVNY
+1040 PKSQDVTY

-1105 FDSNMAIKQFED
+1105 FDSNMEIKQFED

-1383 QITEDVANAKEEYL
+1383 QMTEDVANAKEEYL

-1425 QKLVDVSAKINH
+1425 QKLFDVSAKINH

-1484 VSRLQLEEKGKK
+1484 VSRLQFEEKGKK

>member
-133 NVNNTLVILNSVN
+133 NVNNTLVILNSVD
-146 DLSALDLRTKS
+146 DLTALDLRTKS

-378 GLFHVAAIKSGH
+378 GLFHVAAIKSGR
-390 YSINLECLEHEK
+390 YSINLESLEHEK

-528 SFGAPSFGSGKSSV
+528 SFGAPSFGSGKSPV

-562 SGNSSVEPPA
+562 SGKSSVE
-572 SGSAFGK
+572 S
-579 PSFGTP
+579 
-585 SFGSGNSSVEPPAS
+585 
-599 GSAFGK
+599 
-605 PSFGTPSF
+605 
-613 GSGNSSVEP
+613 
-622 PASGSAFGK
+622 
-631 PSFGTPSFGSGN
+631 
-643 SSVEPP
+643 P

-769 TKPNTSTKPKTNAF
+769 TKPNASTKPKTNAF

-843 TSEINDDNEE
+843 TSETNDDNEE

-876 TRLLETPSDED
+876 TRLPETPSDED

-963 TSTVSPMEEADTKE
+963 TSTVSLMEEADNKE

-1026 TSESAFDTTANEEI
+1026 ISESAFDTTANEEI
-1040 PKSQDVNY
+1040 PKSQDVTY

-1083 GQPNHGVQ
+1083 GQPNHGFQ

-1136 KESDDNMSLNS
+1136 KESDDNMPLNS

-1176 AREVS
+1176 ARKVS

-1326 VKRTVRSINNLYTWR
+1326 VKRTVRSINSLYTWR

-1383 QITEDVANAKEEYL
+1383 QMTEDVANAKEEYL

-1425 QKLVDVSAKINH
+1425 QKLFDVSAKINH

>member
-180 DRSFQSFAWRNGEM
+180 DRSFQSFACRNGEM

-390 YSINLECLEHEK
+390 YSINLESLEHEK

-549 AFGKPSFGTPSFG
+549 AFGKPSFGT
-562 SGNSSVEPPA
+562 
-572 SGSAFGK
+572 
-579 PSFGTP
+579 
-585 SFGSGNSSVEPPAS
+585 
-599 GSAFGK
+599 
-605 PSFGTPSF
+605 
-613 GSGNSSVEP
+613 
-622 PASGSAFGK
+622 
-631 PSFGTPSFGSGN
+631 
-643 SSVEPP
+643 
-649 ASGSAFG
+649 
-656 KPSFGTPSF
+656 
-665 GSGNSSVEPPAS
+665 
-677 GSAFGKPSFGTSAFG
+677 SAFG

-704 FGKAAFGSSSFAP
+704 FGKAAF
-717 ANNELFGSNFTIS
+717 
-730 KPTVDS
+730 VDS

-876 TRLLETPSDED
+876 TRLPETPSDED

-1136 KESDDNMSLNS
+1136 KESDDNTSLNS

-1425 QKLVDVSAKINH
+1425 QKLFDVSAKINH
-1437 TEELLNILKLF
+1437 SEELLNILKLF

>member
-133 NVNNTLVILNSVN
+133 NVNNTLVILDSVN
-146 DLSALDLRTKS
+146 DLTALDLRTKS

-216 LSVTILSPQDFLA
+216 LSVTILSPQNFLA

-390 YSINLECLEHEK
+390 YSINLESLEHEK

-528 SFGAPSFGSGKSSV
+528 SFGAPSFGSGKSPVESPASGSAFGKPSFGTPSFGSGKSSV

-585 SFGSGNSSVEPPAS
+585 SFGSGNSSI
-599 GSAFGK
+599 
-605 PSFGTPSF
+605 
-613 GSGNSSVEP
+613 
-622 PASGSAFGK
+622 
-631 PSFGTPSFGSGN
+631 
-643 SSVEPP
+643 EPP

-807 KFGTQASPFSS
+807 KFGTQTSPFSS

-876 TRLLETPSDED
+876 TRLPETPSDED

-963 TSTVSPMEEADTKE
+963 TSTVSPMEEADNKE

-1011 DPKDGYVSGSEISVR
+1011 DPKDGYVSGSEISVK

-1383 QITEDVANAKEEYL
+1383 QMTEDVANAKEEYL

-1425 QKLVDVSAKINH
+1425 QKLFDVSAKINH

>member
-146 DLSALDLRTKS
+146 DLTALDLRTKS

-216 LSVTILSPQDFLA
+216 LSVTILSPQNFLA

-390 YSINLECLEHEK
+390 YSINLESLEHEK

-542 ESPASGS
+542 ES
-549 AFGKPSFGTPSFG
+549 
-562 SGNSSVEPPA
+562 
-572 SGSAFGK
+572 
-579 PSFGTP
+579 
-585 SFGSGNSSVEPPAS
+585 
-599 GSAFGK
+599 
-605 PSFGTPSF
+605 
-613 GSGNSSVEP
+613 

-843 TSEINDDNEE
+843 PSEINDDNEE

-876 TRLLETPSDED
+876 TRLPETPSDED
-887 GEVVEEEA
+887 GEVIEEEA

-963 TSTVSPMEEADTKE
+963 TSTVSPMEEADNKE

-1383 QITEDVANAKEEYL
+1383 QMTEDVANAKEEYL

-1425 QKLVDVSAKINH
+1425 QKLFDVSAKINH